1 MNPGDLAST
10 LVVFLEDRHG
20 NALVRLPNG
29 SKTSLPHE
37 CLDLVEAGANLPD
50 HVSRDDL
57 TSGPLREQYRRPAP
71 SHGDPLLTTL
81 AEAMA
86 HLVAAVDTSTDE
98 EASPDAA
105 SRWFE
110 YPAYL
115 FDRLS
120 PEDRHR
126 LADLFRGAAMKE
138 PEGPWREALL
148 EVPDGFDLN
157 EDES

>member
-1 MNPGDLAST
+1 MVSCGIIAACGFDLSQRLIPDGLGKAA
-10 LVVFLEDRHG
+10 DRTVPRTQIPLG
-20 NALVRLPNG
+20 ALWE
-29 SKTSLPHE
+29 KDTSP
-37 CLDLVEAGANLPD
+37 P
-50 HVSRDDL
+50 S
-57 TSGPLREQYRRPAP
+57 SPYRRPAP

-81 AEAMA
+81 AEALA

-120 PEDRHR
+120 PGDRHR
-126 LADLFRGAAMKE
+126 LADLFRAPAMKE
-138 PEGPWREALL
+138 PEG
-148 EVPDGFDLN
+148 
-157 EDES
+157 S

>member
-20 NALVRLPNG
+20 KALVRLPNG

-37 CLDLVEAGANLPD
+37 CLDLVEVAENLPD

-57 TSGPLREQYRRPAP
+57 ASGPVRERHRRPA
-71 SHGDPLLTTL
+71 SSLSDPLLSTL
-81 AEAMA
+81 AAAMA

-110 YPAYL
+110 YPASL
-115 FDRLS
+115 FHRLGAQ
-120 PEDRHR
+120 DRHR
-126 LADLFRGAAMKE
+126 LADLFRDAARKE
-138 PEGPWREALL
+138 PEGTWRDALL
-148 EVPDGFDLN
+148 ELPEAFGLD